1 MKIVINNVSNVVKF
15 CTLKPGDVFMIK
27 NDPEE
32 AVFIRTSADVRE
44 DGNALDLSNGELSD
58 IDLDEEVIPHPDASL
73 TLNV

>member
-1 MKIVINNVSNVVKF
+1 MKIVINNVSNIVKF
-15 CTLKPGDVFMIK
+15 RTLKPGDVFTIK

-32 AVFIRTSADVRE
+32 AVYIRTSADERE

-58 IDLDEEVIPHPDASL
+58 INLDADVIPHPDACM